1 MIHVQDLSKQ
11 FGDKILFDELSWH
24 IKPGQRI
31 GLVGPNGAGKT
42 TLLRVICGELSPD
55 AGVVTRAK
63 RVELGLLEQEVD
75 PFGDAS
81 VLEEA
86 LGAFADVR
94 AVGHE
99 IREIQHELQA
109 GKGDHDALL
118 LRLGRLQEQF
128 EGQGGYAIEG
138 RAKKVLSGLGFG
150 PTDMDRPAREFSGG
164 FMMRIAL
171 ARLLLRKP
179 GLMMLDE
186 PTNHL
191 DLESLAW
198 FEQFLAEYEGT
209 VVVISHDRWFLN
221 RVTSHIAELANGVVT
236 VYTGNYDAYLKQRQ
250 ERREQLEKAA
260 ARQEKQIAETERFI
274 ERFRAKAT
282 KAKAVQ
288 SRVRQLEK
296 VERIEVGSD
305 ARTMG
310 AFRFPQPPRSG
321 RTVAELSGVVKRYG
335 DLVVYGGLDL
345 LLEREERVGLLGP
358 NGAGKSTLLKVLE
371 GRLPID
377 SGTRTIGHNV
387 TVSYFAQHQVE
398 LLDPR
403 KTVLEE
409 MESTADY
416 DTAPLVRGLLGRFL
430 FSGRDVDKPVAVLS
444 GGEKS
449 RLALAKMLLAP
460 ANLLLLDEPTNHLDV
475 SAREALEQA
484 LREFTGTICFIS
496 HDRYFIQAVANKI
509 VEVGGGK
516 AEVYPGG
523 YEYYLWKRAELE
535 AAQAAAP
542 GVGSSAGGS
551 GSAGGT
557 MTRKD
562 LKRIEAELRNA
573 MYRETKT
580 QRDRLAAVEKDIATG
595 EARGQQLH
603 AATEEEGFFTD
614 PARMERVYTE
624 QREVERRLEA
634 LFAEWETLAEALE
647 AADVRFK
654 EELARQTPQA

>member
-1 MIHVQDLSKQ
+1 MIHVQNLSKQ
-11 FGDKILFDELSWH
+11 FGDKVLFDDLCWH
-24 IKPGQRI
+24 VKPGQRI

-42 TLLRVICGELSPD
+42 TLFRVVAGELSPD
-55 AGVVTRAK
+55 AGTVTRAK
-63 RVELGLLEQEVD
+63 RLELGLLEQEVD
-75 PFGDAS
+75 PFGEAT

-86 LGAFADVR
+86 LEAFAEIR
-94 AVGHE
+94 AMGHE
-99 IREIQHELQA
+99 IRAIQGRLEVQS
-109 GKGDHDALL
+109 DDALL
-118 LRLGRLQEQF
+118 ERLGSLQEAF
-128 EGQGGYAIEG
+128 ERQGGYELEA
-138 RAKKVLSGLGFG
+138 RAKKVLSGLGFSDG
-150 PTDMDRPAREFSGG
+150 DMGRPAREFSGG

-179 GLMMLDE
+179 DLMMLDE

-209 VVVISHDRWFLN
+209 IIVISHDRWFLN
-221 RVTSHIAELANGVVT
+221 RVVDHIAELANGQVT
-236 VYTGNYDAYLKQRQ
+236 VYVGNYDAYLRQRQ

-260 ARQEKQIAETERFI
+260 ARQERQIAETERFI

-321 RTVAELSGVVKRYG
+321 RVVAELSGVVKRYG
-335 DLVVYGGLDL
+335 DVEVYRGLDL
-345 LLEREERVGLLGP
+345 LLEREERVALLGP
-358 NGAGKSTLLKVLE
+358 NGAGKSTLLKVLA

-377 SGTRTIGHNV
+377 AGTRTIGHNV

-409 MESTADY
+409 MDAAADY
-416 DTAPLVRGLLGRFL
+416 DTTPLVRGLLGRFL
-430 FSGRDVDKPVAVLS
+430 FSGKDVDKPVAVLS

-449 RLALAKMLLAP
+449 RLALAKMLLNP

-475 SAREALEQA
+475 AARESLEQA

-496 HDRYFIQAVANKI
+496 HDRYFIQAVANKV

-516 AEVYPGG
+516 AEITPGT
-523 YEYYLWKRAELE
+523 YDYYLWKKAQE
-535 AAQAAAP
+535 AAPEAQAP
-542 GVGSSAGGS
+542 GVVAPGPR
-551 GSAGGT
+551 
-557 MTRKD
+557 TRKD
-562 LKRIEAELRNA
+562 VKRIEAELRNVF
-573 MYRETKT
+573 YRETRR
-580 QRDRLAAVEKDIATG
+580 QRDRLAAVEQEVATAEHRTAELTAET
-595 EARGQQLH
+595 EAD
-603 AATEEEGFFTD
+603 GFFTD
-614 PARMERVYTE
+614 PKRMERVYAE
-624 QREVERRLEA
+624 QRELQRRLEA
-634 LFAEWETLAEALE
+634 LYAEWEALGSELE
-647 AADVRFK
+647 AAEAQFR
-654 EELARQTPQA
+654 EELAVATA